1 MGSAT
6 NTSLRDHIGV
16 ANLETRP
23 LGDPEDR
30 KRDLTESL
38 DALVRGSDSAV
49 DQLLPA
55 VYDELRSLAEGLLL
69 RERPEHTLS
78 ATALVHEAYLRLVD
92 QNRAQWNSRAHFL
105 AVAAQMARRV
115 LVDHARGRL
124 RAKRG
129 GAFQRLTLSGVEAP
143 GPESEVDVLALHE
156 ALGQLAV
163 ENPTEVQIVEM
174 RYFGGMTD
182 EEIAAV
188 LDLSAPTIRRRW
200 RFAKTWLRRRLSY
213 GDTAVG

>member
-1 MGSAT
+1 M
-6 NTSLRDHIGV
+6 
-16 ANLETRP
+16 
-23 LGDPEDR
+23 GDPEDR

-55 VYDELRSLAEGLLL
+55 VYAELRSLAEGLLL
-69 RERPEHTLS
+69 RERPGHTLS
-78 ATALVHEAYLRLVD
+78 ATALVHEAYLKLVD
-92 QNRAQWNSRAHFL
+92 QNRTEWKSRAHFL

-129 GAFQRLTLSGVEAP
+129 GSFQRLTLSGIEAP
-143 GPESEVDVLALHE
+143 NSDHEIDVLALHE
-156 ALGQLAV
+156 VMEELAI
-163 ENPTEVQIVEM
+163 EEPTEVRIVEM

-188 LDLSAPTIRRRW
+188 LDISAPTVRRRW
-200 RFAKTWLRRRLSY
+200 RFAKTWLRRRLAS
-213 GDTAVG
+213 GDTAMD

>member
-1 MGSAT
+1 MDES
-6 NTSLRDHIGV
+6 D
-16 ANLETRP
+16 EQ
-23 LGDPEDR
+23 
-30 KRDLTESL
+30 KRELTESL

-49 DQLLPA
+49 ARLLPA

-69 RERPEHTLS
+69 RERPGHTLS

-92 QNRAQWNSRAHFL
+92 QNRAQWKSRAHFL

-124 RAKRG
+124 RKKRG

-143 GPESEVDVLALHE
+143 DSGSDLDVLALHE
-156 ALGQLAV
+156 AMEQLTA
-163 ENPTEVQIVEM
+163 EEPTEARIVEM

-182 EEIAAV
+182 EEIAVV
-188 LDLSAPTIRRRW
+188 LGVSAPTVRRRW
-200 RFAKTWLRRRLSY
+200 RFAKTWLRRRLSS
-213 GDTAVG
+213 GDTTAG